1 MNRRWR
7 CRRLERLTVLS
18 GILAAFA
25 VIQIW
30 LMASVSWEV
39 GDNDN
44 VVEHALRRPESLS
57 NGRTLYVNAHNQTP
71 IIFGL
76 SPGTTGTHT
85 HFKAACRLGLP
96 SIHHMTYCASP
107 HHGDGVPPR
116 VMDGLKAH
124 ANVMRLNDLAYKCT
138 MGERAKGKSSKY
150 YKWKDAYICKMDVR
164 DWARQTKGNVT
175 ALLGSSLVGLFDY
188 PYPNMVDYILKTIPK
203 VRGEDFRPTFL
214 YTKREP
220 AQWTS
225 SRLKHG
231 FLLCKEDYTDI
242 EINLNRTRELS
253 SASAYNGKAPLYL
266 SEFNI
271 FECIERA
278 VSRSAKH
285 IKLNDIWY
293 CESILLSVSCL
304 HAILTPLVTDYTH
317 H

>member
-1 MNRRWR
+1 M
-7 CRRLERLTVLS
+7 VLPKTRGWLALLP
-18 GILAAFA
+18 GILATFA
-25 VIQIW
+25 ASQIW
-30 LMASVSWEV
+30 LMTSFSHRGIGDIDSAV
-39 GDNDN
+39 G
-44 VVEHALRRPESLS
+44 HALRRPESLS
-57 NGRTLYVNAHNQTP
+57 TRRSTLYVNAHNQTP

-107 HHGDGVPPR
+107 HHGGQGIPPR

-124 ANVMRLNDLAYKCT
+124 ANVMRLNDLSYKCT
-138 MGERAKGKSSKY
+138 MGEKAKEKSNKY
-150 YKWKDAYICKMDVR
+150 YKWKRAKICNMDVR
-164 DWARQTKGNVT
+164 DWEMQTKGNLT

-188 PYPNMVDYILKTIPK
+188 PYPNMADYILETIPK

-214 YTKREP
+214 YTKRDP

-242 EINLNRTRELS
+242 EIKLNSTRES
-253 SASAYNGKAPLYL
+253 SASAHHGKAPLYL

-278 VSRSAKH
+278 VARTASTH

-293 CESILLSVSCL
+293 CKCPRLCLSLLHTALTLLL
-304 HAILTPLVTDYTH
+304 H
-317 H
+317 